1 MTKTPALRG
10 PLARPALAL
19 AAAAL
24 ASLALAGCGGQDAK
38 GASTVSAGSTAT
50 STAPSAAPSAAPT
63 TAPPGQAA
71 YEAMLAKVAAICPP
85 PGEKPA
91 APPSPVAPPKGEQSV
106 APDGSLPPEPALDGP
121 ETELDTREWCVSVQ
135 HEQRVLEALQKI
147 AKPTPATVRKALNGL
162 GYIDAHIHGLAQDGA
177 VTRFR
182 LDLRESGGRL
192 CETGAAAGEQSD
204 IDPCLASATG
214 PFTVEKT
221 WKRPA

>member
-1 MTKTPALRG
+1 MTQTTALRR
-10 PLARPALAL
+10 PLARPVLAL

-24 ASLALAGCGGQDAK
+24 ASLALVGCGEQGGTGPA
-38 GASTVSAGSTAT
+38 TVSAGNAAT
-50 STAPSAAPSAAPT
+50 SAAPTSAAPT
-63 TAPPGQAA
+63 TPPGQAA
-71 YEAMLAKVAAICPP
+71 YEAMLAKVAQTCPP

-91 APPSPVAPPKGEQSV
+91 APPSPAAPPKGEQSV
-106 APDGSLPPEPALDGP
+106 APDGSVPSQPVLDGP

-135 HEQRVLEALQKI
+135 HEQRVLEVLQKV

-162 GYIDAHIHGLAQDGA
+162 GYIDAHIHDLAQDGA
-177 VTRFR
+177 VVSFR

-192 CETGAAAGEQSD
+192 CETGTAAGEESD